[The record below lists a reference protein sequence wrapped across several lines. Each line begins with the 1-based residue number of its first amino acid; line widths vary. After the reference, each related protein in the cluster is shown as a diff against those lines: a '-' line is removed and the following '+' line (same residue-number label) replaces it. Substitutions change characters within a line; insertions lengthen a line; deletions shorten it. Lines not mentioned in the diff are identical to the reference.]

1 MPGARHDFICSVLA
15 LSGLALIAGSL
26 SCWRIQAAVRAGSEG
41 GTKSVE
47 VQKFVR
53 LPVVLG
59 NPIYWLTESQ
69 FAGTKWWKRLLW
81 AGFPLWLIFLVAAC
95 SQHPQGFPTA
105 FVISLAL
112 LYGLHQLLKL
122 ITAVETSRRFSEDRR
137 NGALELLMVSPL
149 KLNELI
155 DGHVRGMWAQ
165 LRRPIIT
172 LALMNLLFMTVVIAF
187 PRAFDVDEDRP
198 AFCGM
203 ILVAILLLILDLRAL
218 IWVGM
223 WRAAVAKRHHR
234 AVLMALLV
242 VMSLPWFLVFLG
254 FSGVLDAVLPHL
266 SFVVTTGSW
275 TIVSVAIDLIAT
287 RKAREWMKHRFRDA
301 VTSGS

>member
-1 MPGARHDFICSVLA
+1 MPGARHDFICSVLV
-15 LSGLALIAGSL
+15 LSVLPLVAGSL
-26 SCWRIQAAVRAGSEG
+26 SCWRIQAAVRSGSEG
-41 GTKSVE
+41 GTKLVE
-47 VQKFVR
+47 TRKPVR

-69 FAGTKWWKRLLW
+69 FAGNKWWKRLLW
-81 AGFPLWLIFLVAAC
+81 AGFPLWVIFLVAAC
-95 SQHPQGFPTA
+95 LTRVGGFPTA

-122 ITAVETSRRFSEDRR
+122 ITAVETTRRFSEDRR
-137 NGALELLMVSPL
+137 NGALELLLVSPL

-155 DGHVRGMWAQ
+155 EGHVGSIWTQ
-165 LRRPIIT
+165 LRTAIRT
-172 LALMNLLFMTVVIAF
+172 LGLMNLLLMTAVIAF
-187 PRAFDVDEDRP
+187 PKAFDVENDRP

-203 ILVAILLLILDLRAL
+203 ILVAILLLVLDLRAL

-234 AVLMALLV
+234 AVLMALLL
-242 VMSLPWFLVFLG
+242 VMSLPWFLAFLG
-254 FSGVLDAVLPHL
+254 FSGVLDALPHL
-266 SFVVTTGSW
+266 SFVVVTGSW
-275 TIVSVAIDLIAT
+275 TIVSLAIDLIAT